1 MMNIKAR
8 FIAPFL
14 MAGAAAAV
22 IATAPNASAADART
36 CANGGAATICQNP
49 GNAEIHATPPEVSA
63 PRIYG
68 QFASPYPFLFN

>member
-1 MMNIKAR
+1 MMSIKAR

-22 IATAPNASAADART
+22 IATAPNASAADTRT
-36 CANGGAATICQNP
+36 CVNGGSATICQSP

-68 QFASPYPFLFN
+68 QFSSPYPFLYN

>member
-8 FIAPFL
+8 FIVPIL

-22 IATAPNASAADART
+22 VATAPSASAADMRT

-49 GNAEIHATPPEVSA
+49 GNAEIHATPPQVSA

-68 QFASPYPFLFN
+68 QFSSPYPFLFN